1 MACAND
7 DIDRCIKLVQNV
19 ANKNSVSTNSLLDK
33 SIVRLLWNY
42 TQLDFALMCVRITS
56 MLLLLLFKL
65 AFSLFIW
72 YILYFN
78 IGFIQRRSLRRSFF
92 FWMDMVHTN
101 SVSNLCLDLR
111 VCLLS
116 YFHNAHLEIHPNLIK
131 HFQLESDMWRR
142 CRKTMISKWKSS
154 RETLAIVIWSQQK
167 CQLTLLFL
175 LLSLYLSLSLCVEW
189 LPFCWLFF
197 FSHRMTFSLLT
208 KKVISKAPQINQT
221 KSASLTIGCVYFKNH
236 STFVLY
242 HDAHS
247 VFSDQLKKNIRNSN
261 SFVCIK
267 KRWTG
272 FK

>member
-197 FSHRMTFSLLT
+197 FQSSNDIFSLD
-208 KKVISKAPQINQT
+208 KKGNFKGAPNQPNEICISDYRLCLFQ
-221 KSASLTIGCVYFKNH
+221 KSFHFC
-236 STFVLY
+236 FVSWCSQRVFWSVEKEYQKLEFLRLY
-242 HDAHS
+242 KEAM
-247 VFSDQLKKNIRNSN
+247 N
-261 SFVCIK
+261 
-267 KRWTG
+267 G
-272 FK
+272 F